1 MIELA
6 QLFSDVEAA
15 VISHEDA
22 VEDIESKTELIA
34 ENVDKGNKELDGGIK
49 AAGSRNRK
57 KCYCLG
63 GLCEFFFLFF
73 FFHRWPPPSPTRLF
87 EHKKKVSN
95 FRAEVRLTVN
105 FFLKNLTVVLVLII
119 AVIIVIITQ
128 VVLK

>member
-22 VEDIESKTELIA
+22 VEDIESKTELTA

-63 GLCEFFFLFF
+63 GLSEFLSLFF
-73 FFHRWPPPSPTRLF
+73 FPTTGPPPPIHACLSTR
-87 EHKKKVSN
+87 KK
-95 FRAEVRLTVN
+95 
-105 FFLKNLTVVLVLII
+105 
-119 AVIIVIITQ
+119 
-128 VVLK
+128 